1 MLTATVVA
9 ILVFL
14 GGAALALVSLTLLSW
29 PANAVVF
36 LALVTLAAFAS
47 AGTFEHL
54 ALRAEAGLDGDA
66 MSGVQ
71 ASLPAEDEAL

>member
-1 MLTATVVA
+1 M
-9 ILVFL
+9 FL
-14 GGAALALVSLTLLSW
+14 GGAALALLSLNLLSW

-54 ALRAEAGLDGDA
+54 AERAEAGLDGDA
-66 MSGVQ
+66 MSGVH
-71 ASLPAEDEAL
+71 ARFPAKDEAL